1 MDNDGRRPIL
11 LLINPAAGRKPGGVR
26 AQEAHLPAQLFGVL
40 AEGGLHVELRE
51 LVGDDDEGRLATA
64 AAEEGRD
71 VVVAGGDGTVGPA
84 AAALL
89 GTEATLG
96 IVPLG
101 TFNNIA
107 RGAGIP
113 TDREQAL
120 GTIVRG
126 QATAIDAGSA
136 WHIAPGDSA
145 GQPTPVDPPLEAAT
159 FFEAA
164 GIGLDAAG
172 FGVAQVGERLGWLP
186 AAKAAWRAIRRR
198 KTPLWLVVDGQRYR
212 TASPAV
218 TVCNGPFHGFGFALA
233 PEADPADG
241 LLDVVVFERMGRL
254 QVLRHFLRVARG
266 REVHEPR
273 VRTLRARHVVVGGL
287 RHTIPAHADGRSIGV
302 TPVAVTV
309 RPGALRIFA

>member
-1 MDNDGRRPIL
+1 MPDEGRRPIL
-11 LLINPAAGRKPGGVR
+11 LLVNSAAGRKPGVVR
-26 AQEAHLPAQLFGVL
+26 AEEAQSPAQLLQALG
-40 AEGGLHVELRE
+40 EGGLDVELRE
-51 LVGDDDEGRLATA
+51 LVEGDDAGQLAMA

-89 GTEATLG
+89 GSAATLG

-120 GTIVRG
+120 GNIVRG
-126 QATAIDAGSA
+126 RATAIDAGSA

-145 GQPTPVDPPLEAAT
+145 GQPIPVDPPPEAAT

-172 FGVAQVGERLGWLP
+172 FGVAQVGEHLGWLP
-186 AAKAAWRAIRRR
+186 AASAAWRAIRRR
-198 KTPLWLVVDGQRYR
+198 KTPLWLVVDGTRYL

-241 LLDVVVFERMGRL
+241 HLDVVVFLRMGRL

-266 REVHEPR
+266 RQVREPR
-273 VRTLRARHVVVGGL
+273 VRTLRARHVVVGGM
-287 RHTIPAHADGRSIGV
+287 RHTLPVHADGRSIGA